1 MSAVKVDFTIPRELQ
16 QRLKRAIQPRQR
28 SAFVAA
34 AIAEKLHAVERA
46 RLNAELRE
54 GYLATRDE
62 NARINGEWETA
73 TLEGWPG

>member
-1 MSAVKVDFTIPRELQ
+1 MSAVKVDFTIPKQLQ
-16 QRLKRAIQPRQR
+16 ERLKRAIQPRQR

-34 AIAEKLHAVERA
+34 AIAEKLNALERA

-62 NARINGEWETA
+62 NAVLNREWEGV